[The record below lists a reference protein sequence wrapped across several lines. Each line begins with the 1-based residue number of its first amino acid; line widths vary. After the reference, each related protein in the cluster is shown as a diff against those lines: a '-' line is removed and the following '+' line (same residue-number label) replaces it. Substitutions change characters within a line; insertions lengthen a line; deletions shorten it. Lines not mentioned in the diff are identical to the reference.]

1 MKDRSTNRVNE
12 HGYRDCVKTRGR
24 VDRTRENSDRLL
36 YVPRSRASILINRH
50 ATFTE
55 RPHGFLGTANL
66 ESKDCLSIVH

>member
-36 YVPRSRASILINRH
+36 YVPRSRASINRR
-50 ATFTE
+50 ATFEE